1 MTTWPSDRKASTQYT
16 DQSSDRIADARAEIN
31 QTIANVNDII
41 DYFAV
46 STPSNGDLMRYNST
60 SGTWE
65 SVGAGSI
72 SSQSLYIPMGGFV
85 VNRWSQDGGT
95 NEQIKKFYQICT
107 LGGPVIRR
115 HLDTTVQSAESV
127 YGSIENATVNRPT
140 PTVVAPSG
148 EIRAT
153 NIRIILTN
161 GIRTFGTGDV
171 DQQDTGSARGYERHL
186 YGTGYDNY
194 VQLPAGT
201 YRVSFLSNDP
211 DADLIYD
218 DKNFQENTG
227 GINTTSLQNLSTL
240 LIYNETNNTD
250 LGTVDQLSRLTEEFV
265 FFTLAN
271 TARIKFYSSDNNYSL
286 EQPNIG
292 TDGLGVRA
300 LFGLS
305 GVLTGWLADGSD
317 KLFFG
322 TDAASSIPSKL
333 GSFVSAANR
342 YIRIDKL

>member
-41 DYFAV
+41 DYFDV

-60 SGTWE
+60 SGAWE
-65 SVGAGSI
+65 SVGADSI

-95 NEQIKKFYQICT
+95 QAQIKKFYQICT

-153 NIRIILTN
+153 NIRIILTD
-161 GIRTFGTGDV
+161 GIRTLGTGDAA
-171 DQQDTGSARGYERHL
+171 QGTGSARLYNSHL

-201 YRVSFLSNDP
+201 YRVSFLSNEP
-211 DADLIYD
+211 DADLNYNKIF
-218 DKNFQENTG
+218 NENTG
-227 GINTTSLQNLSTL
+227 GTGTTGLQNLSTL
-240 LIYNETNNTD
+240 LIYNETDNTD

-271 TARIKFYSSDNNYSL
+271 TARIKFYSSDNNYSSG
-286 EQPNIG
+286 EPEIG
-292 TDGLGVRA
+292 LDGLGVRND
-300 LFGLS
+300 GGIS

-333 GSFVSAANR
+333 GTFVSAANR